1 MFTSSQQGMSV
12 LLRGYSPSFFL
23 ISSHAQMKSLAM
35 DSEHSCSYGL
45 IFFFGAAI
53 LFYFAV
59 GLVLDVWTF
68 LRPPPRLCC
77 SHDDRDSWA
86 MTTGATAGIGAVMLL
101 YLAISLAINARSILP
116 ASSPALHCVHDAKLP
131 WAFVTGL
138 ISSISITRA
147 LKVAKEFPVSDRC
160 NSCATKWWK
169 PREARL
175 IQHASQVGAR
185 SAVKAKTVRWAV

>member
-1 MFTSSQQGMSV
+1 V
-12 LLRGYSPSFFL
+12 LPREYLPAFFL
-23 ISSHAQMKSLAM
+23 TSSHAPMQYLAM
-35 DSEHSCSYGL
+35 ESDHSCSYGL

-59 GLVLDVWTF
+59 SLVLDVWTF
-68 LRPPPRLCC
+68 LRPPPLLCC

-116 ASSPALHCVHDAKLP
+116 VSSSALQCVHDDKLP
-131 WAFVTGL
+131 WALVTGA

-147 LKVAKEFPVSDRC
+147 LKVAKACPISNCC
-160 NSCATKWWK
+160 NNCATKWWK

-175 IQHASQVGAR
+175 KQHASQAAAR
-185 SAVKAKTVRWAV
+185 SAAKAKTVRWAV

>member
-1 MFTSSQQGMSV
+1 MQ
-12 LLRGYSPSFFL
+12 Y
-23 ISSHAQMKSLAM
+23 LAM
-35 DSEHSCSYGL
+35 ESEHSCSYGL

-59 GLVLDVWTF
+59 SLVLDVWTF
-68 LRPPPRLCC
+68 LRPPPQLCC

-101 YLAISLAINARSILP
+101 YLAISLAINARSIFP
-116 ASSPALHCVHDAKLP
+116 VSSSALQCVHDDKLP
-131 WAFVTGL
+131 WALVTGA

-147 LKVAKEFPVSDRC
+147 LKVAKACPISNRC
-160 NSCATKWWK
+160 NNCATKWWK

-175 IQHASQVGAR
+175 KQHASQAAAR
-185 SAVKAKTVRWAV
+185 SAAKAKTVRWAV